1 MKGEG
6 EVKKMMGEAG
16 MMVGEGSSTSG
27 GGGGGGSMSTKKRR
41 GRTGVDDVSA

>member
-27 GGGGGGSMSTKKRR
+27 GGGGSMSTKKRR